1 MTPKAHPVIKTLA
14 FLCAVGLF
22 TGLWMNRPNTP
33 TFDLL
38 PFPRWDDFL
47 HSTPSVLQPE
57 SIDTLLVAYDTY
69 VRVDTSQALNAST
82 HDTLTVQ
89 IASHIPQ
96 DTAFKTPLPPVNNG
110 TFEASSY
117 PRLSAKTS
125 LHPNLQL
132 QGSQRAFDQLSVLFN
147 HLHLRRSQ
155 DALHIFHFGDSQIEG
170 DRITRSLR
178 TSWQKRWGGYGMG
191 YLAPKPLVAPNSMTQ
206 TTSDGWERH
215 ARFGRRDST
224 IEHRR
229 YGVLASFATH
239 APSLD
244 TDETP
249 WIRIAPRKHAD
260 QNERQVH
267 SIKMLFGRTDS
278 NARMTCQVDSMLLG
292 PFLIPADS
300 TGSELIVPIAALTAS
315 NVFKSIEF
323 KFDGP
328 IPEVDAIGMLP
339 DTGLVF
345 HNVAMRGS
353 SGTLFRQL
361 DRTQFS
367 AQLKSQDVGM
377 ILLQFGGNAVPYIAD
392 TAAVERYGE
401 WFASQIRLFQKT
413 LPNAAIVVIGPSDM
427 ATKEEQHMVTYPMLV
442 PVRNALRRAALNEDV
457 LYWDVFEVMGGAG
470 SMAAWVASEPS
481 LASSD
486 HVHFTRR
493 GAKKIASLLL
503 QSLDAEWLAWKQWH
517 TENTPAL
524 SAP

>member
-1 MTPKAHPVIKTLA
+1 MTPKAHPVSKTLI
-14 FLCAVGLF
+14 FFCSVGLF
-22 TGLWMNRPNTP
+22 TGLWMNRPDTAS
-33 TFDLL
+33 FDLL
-38 PFPRWDDFL
+38 PFPRWADFL
-47 HSTPSVLQPE
+47 QAGPSVLQPE
-57 SIDTLLVAYDTY
+57 AIDTLLVSYETY
-69 VRVDTSQALNAST
+69 ARVDTVLALNAGT
-82 HDTLTVQ
+82 HDPIPEQL
-89 IASHIPQ
+89 SPYIPQ
-96 DTAFKTPLPPVNNG
+96 DTAFRSPLLPLNSD

-117 PRLSAKTS
+117 PRRSAKIS

-132 QGSQRAFDQLSVLFN
+132 QGSQRAFDQLAFLFN
-147 HLHLRRSQ
+147 HLHYRRNQ
-155 DALHIFHFGDSQIEG
+155 DVLHIFHFGDSQIEG
-170 DRITRSLR
+170 DRITRALR
-178 TSWQKRWGGYGMG
+178 TSWQKRWGGFGMG
-191 YLAPKPLVAPNSMTQ
+191 YLAPKPLVAPNSITQ

-215 ARFGRRDST
+215 ARFGRIDST
-224 IEHRR
+224 IDHRR
-229 YGVLASFATH
+229 YGILASFATH
-239 APSLD
+239 APPLE

-249 WIRIAPRKHAD
+249 WIRLEPRKQAG

-278 NARMTCQVDSMLLG
+278 NARVTCRVDSMLLG

-300 TGSELIVPIAALTAS
+300 TESELMISIAALTAS
-315 NVFKSIEF
+315 NVFESIEF

-328 IPEVDAIGMLP
+328 VPEVNAIGMLP

-442 PVRNALRRAALNEDV
+442 PVRNALRLAALNEDV

-470 SMAAWVASEPS
+470 SMAAWVASEPA

-503 QSLDAEWLAWKQWH
+503 QSLDAEWIAWSEWNSK
-517 TENTPAL
+517 NTPV
-524 SAP
+524 SPAP